1 MLSWRSLTTGG
12 FSGIDTRLRDPRAG
26 VLKIE
31 TPVVSTEIAV
41 DQIGREPVVVE
52 NGGIRRR
59 LQVYRLPDENP
70 AQRMQARVRVPLHTA
85 RTMPCT
91 CASRRRTDSSSI
103 PARST
108 WSGRRPDRHKR
119 RKWLAPGRYTPA
131 VSINSADDS
140 RKHSANSCA
149 VAVVVSSRQYRI
161 ASPSGPSGGSG
172 SIRIVPRC
180 T

>member
-1 MLSWRSLTTGG
+1 MWDGSATLEGNAFVDPQPINFWNLDKTLAQPRPDMLSWRSLTTGG

-70 AQRMQARVRVPLHTA
+70 AQRMQARVRVPLHTGSDNA
-85 RTMPCT
+85 VYLRITTEDGFFIYSSPIYVERA
-91 CASRRRTDSSSI
+91 ASGQ
-103 PARST
+103 A
-108 WSGRRPDRHKR
+108 
-119 RKWLAPGRYTPA
+119 
-131 VSINSADDS
+131 
-140 RKHSANSCA
+140 
-149 VAVVVSSRQYRI
+149 
-161 ASPSGPSGGSG
+161 
-172 SIRIVPRC
+172 
-180 T
+180 